1 MLKLSYDGMDPS
13 INKCKRG
20 MVAPVLGLSDS
31 PLGRSLES
39 LSLCWC
45 VWQKSG
51 FSRRGDVLT
60 LNLFHKQ
67 AVQIFSDTFNGI

>member
-1 MLKLSYDGMDPS
+1 MLKLSYDGMDRS

-31 PLGRSLES
+31 ALGRSLES
-39 LSLCWC
+39 LSLSLSLCWC
-45 VWQKSG
+45 VWQQSG

-60 LNLFHKQ
+60 LNFFINKLYKF
-67 AVQIFSDTFNGI
+67 FRYF